1 MAKRYFPNEV
11 EGKWQKRWKEDK
23 LFSPDLD
30 KSEKPFYSLMM
41 FPYPSAEGMHV
52 GNMYAFTGSDIYS
65 RFKRLQGLDV
75 FEPIGLDGFGIHGEN
90 YALKINEH
98 PMEVSRR
105 TEKHFYEQFMTVG
118 NAYDWNRTLNTYE
131 PEYYKWTQWAFLQ
144 LYKKGIAYR
153 KKAEVNWCP
162 SCKTVL
168 ADEQVIT
175 GACERCSSQ
184 VEKKDLEQWFFKIT
198 DYAER
203 LLKNL
208 EWIDWSEKIK
218 VAQRNWIGKS
228 EGTLIAFDS
237 LDVFT
242 TRADTIFGATFVAV
256 SPEHPLLSKL
266 VTDEQKGDVSA
277 YIEAAGKKSE
287 LERKENKEKTGVF
300 TGTNVKNPFTGES
313 IPVWVADYVLMGYGT
328 GVIMAVPAHDERDFE
343 FAKKFDLPI
352 KTVIENTS
360 PVIANG
366 VKQSQNNKEGIASS
380 PSTTLRISRNDK
392 TNVYTG
398 EGILVNSGEFDG
410 LSSTE
415 AREKISDY
423 IEKHNLGKRQVH
435 FHLRDWLISRQRYW
449 GPPIPIIYCDKCGAV
464 PVPESDLPV
473 KLPFIENFR
482 PTGTG
487 ISPLA
492 SEPDFVNVKCPKC
505 AGPAKRETDV
515 SDNFLDS
522 SLYFFRYLTTDL
534 NDRFFDEKRAKN
546 WLPVDMYIGGAEH
559 SVLHL
564 LYSRF
569 ITMVFRDLGFI
580 DFEEPFKKFRAHGL
594 IIAEGA
600 KMSKSKGNVINPD
613 NLIKEWGADTLRMYL
628 MFMGPF
634 TEGGDFRAA
643 SISGVYRFLSRV
655 WELAQNEHADEATE
669 GELKILN
676 KVIKKVGEDME
687 NLRFNTAI
695 ASLMEFL
702 NFLSKQGRVSR
713 GTIKAFLVMLTPFAP
728 HTTEELWEMMG
739 ENRSIH
745 LQTWPKYEEKY
756 LEEEEVTIAVQVNG
770 KVRDQLVIHKDMA
783 SDGKVIE
790 KIALGSPKVQKFLD
804 GKEIKKAVY
813 VPVKIINF
821 VTE

>member
-218 VAQRNWIGKS
+218 VAQRNLIGKS